1 MSSSHV
7 RRCRQHRKDV
17 VLEGFYELRQV
28 LISRLLE
35 GICQPHFLLNP
46 HSEYSEMEDLD
57 STAPQEHDP

>member
-1 MSSSHV
+1 M
-7 RRCRQHRKDV
+7 